1 VGFGSLHAPDV
12 TVGKCPSF
20 DGLHP
25 NRPTFH
31 GKNTF
36 LPYSWENFM
45 QPSDTALIE
54 ASRNGDSH
62 AWQQL
67 VERYQRLIY
76 TIPRR
81 AGFDES
87 HAGEIFQRVF
97 AKLVANIHRIE
108 QPERIQAWLVT
119 TAKRETLR
127 MVDKEK
133 RFATTSH
140 DLSEQESLPDTLTPV
155 PDEVVEQLEEQ
166 NQVRLA
172 VEQIGDKCRRL
183 LTLLFYQSEPLAYSD
198 IAHELGIAEGSIGP
212 TRARCLQKVQK
223 VLLQNGFFAC
233 ILAGVFGS
241 VWL

>member
-1 VGFGSLHAPDV
+1 
-12 TVGKCPSF
+12 
-20 DGLHP
+20 
-25 NRPTFH
+25 
-31 GKNTF
+31 
-36 LPYSWENFM
+36 M

-62 AWQQL
+62 AWQLL

-81 AGFDES
+81 AGLDES
-87 HAGEIFQRVF
+87 RATEIFQRVF

-133 RFATTSH
+133 RFVTNRDISEEEQLTSN
-140 DLSEQESLPDTLTPV
+140 TPL
-155 PDEVVEQLEEQ
+155 PDEVVVQLQEQHS
-166 NQVRLA
+166 VRLA
-172 VEQIGDKCRRL
+172 VEQVGEKCRRL
-183 LTLLFYQSEPLAYSD
+183 LMLLFYQHDPLPYSD
-198 IAHELGIAEGSIGP
+198 IARDLGIAEGSIGP

-223 VLLQNGFFAC
+223 ILAQQGFFAC
-233 ILAGVFGS
+233 ILAGFFGS
-241 VWL
+241 VGL

>member
-1 VGFGSLHAPDV
+1 
-12 TVGKCPSF
+12 
-20 DGLHP
+20 
-25 NRPTFH
+25 
-31 GKNTF
+31 
-36 LPYSWENFM
+36 M

-54 ASRNGDSH
+54 ASRKGDSH
-62 AWQQL
+62 AWQTL

-87 HAGEIFQRVF
+87 LASEIFQRVF

-133 RFATTSH
+133 RTASTQQ
-140 DLSEQESLPDTLTPV
+140 DISEQETLPDHAPL
-155 PDEVVEQLEEQ
+155 PDEIVVRLEEQ
-166 NQVRLA
+166 HGVRLA
-172 VEQIGDKCRRL
+172 VEQVGDKCRQL
-183 LTLLFYQSEPLAYSD
+183 LTLLFYQNDVLPYSD
-198 IAHELGIAEGSIGP
+198 VARELGIAEGSIGP

-223 VLLQNGFFAC
+223 ILEQQGFFAC
-233 ILAGVFGS
+233 ILAGLFGS
-241 VWL
+241 VLV